1 MFSHRMTK
9 IAATAIGAAT
19 IGLAGLATA
28 GTASATTA
36 DDAFIAQM
44 KAIGVSFT
52 SPQAAVREGN
62 QVCSDLSSG
71 KTGADIANEVK
82 SQTDLTSKQAAYFVV
97 YATKTYCP
105 ELSGQLT

>member
-1 MFSHRMTK
+1 
-9 IAATAIGAAT
+9 
-19 IGLAGLATA
+19 
-28 GTASATTA
+28 
-36 DDAFIAQM
+36 M